1 MTHGLRPITFALI
14 GAALAACGGSDSSGP
29 AAGFECL
36 GQALPTTAPALVN
49 LSGQVRTYT
58 SSPISGASVVAF
70 RVGNATALDS
80 TVTNTP
86 GQYSIGITTGGT
98 PVNGYLRVTDGTHMP
113 TYAYPAVPLATDVT
127 ENVLMISSTEFGVLA
142 AAAGITPVAGK
153 GFIGVVV
160 KNCQGTAIAG
170 AKVTTSPAG
179 EVRYNAAGFPSST
192 ASSTDSTGIAYVAN
206 VTAGNVTIMA
216 TASGHTLR
224 QHVVNA
230 AADAIT
236 LTEIQP

>member
-1 MTHGLRPITFALI
+1 MLRALPIIPAVLI
-14 GAALAACGGSDSSGP
+14 FVACGGDSSGP
-29 AAGFECL
+29 TAGFECL
-36 GQALPTTAPALVN
+36 GQPLPTTAPALVN

-58 SSPISGASVVAF
+58 GSAISGAAVVAF

-80 TVTNTP
+80 TNTNTP
-86 GQYSIGITTGGT
+86 GNYSVGITTGGT
-98 PVNGYLRVTDGTHMP
+98 PVDGFLRVTDGTHLP

-127 ENVLMISSTEFGVLA
+127 ENVLMVSSTEFGVLA
-142 AAAGITPVAGK
+142 AAAGITPQAGK
-153 GFIGVVV
+153 GFVGIVV

-179 EVRYNAAGFPSST
+179 EIRYSAGGLPSST
-192 ASSTDSTGIAYVAN
+192 ASATDSSGVAFVAN

>member
-1 MTHGLRPITFALI
+1 MIRVLRAIPVALI
-14 GAALAACGGSDSSGP
+14 VAACGGSDSNGP

-36 GQALPTTAPALVN
+36 GQPLPTTAPALVN
-49 LSGQVRTYT
+49 LTGQVRTYT
-58 SSPISGASVVAF
+58 NSAISGAGVVAF
-70 RVGNATALDS
+70 RVGNATPLDS
-80 TVTNTP
+80 TTSNTP

-98 PVNGYLRVTDGTHMP
+98 PVDGYLRVTDGTHLP
-113 TYAYPAVPLATDVT
+113 TYAYPAVPLATDIT
-127 ENVLMISSTEFGVLA
+127 ENVLMVSSTEFGVLA

-153 GFIGVVV
+153 GFIGIVV
-160 KNCQGTAIAG
+160 KNCQGVAIAG
-170 AKVTTSPAG
+170 AKVSTNPAG
-179 EVRYNAAGFPSST
+179 EIRYSAAGIPSST
-192 ASSTDSTGIAYVAN
+192 ATSTDSTGVAFVAN

-230 AADAIT
+230 TADAIT